1 MIAPATIRHNQL
13 LAGLPGSEGER
24 LAGRCEQVELAFGDV
39 IAQRGEALT
48 HAYFPLQSFI
58 SLIAQVDDH
67 RIEVGMAGDEGM
79 VGVSLGLG
87 IEVSSLRAMVQGGGS
102 ALRMTARAFQREL
115 AHSAPLRARM
125 GGYTHVIMGQFAQ
138 TAACNRFHVVEQ
150 RLARWLLMTAD
161 RAHAD
166 SFDITHEFLAAML
179 GVRRVGVTNAAGELQ
194 GRELISYS
202 RGHMRILDRK
212 GLERAACACYRADLA
227 SYGRALQ

>member
-1 MIAPATIRHNQL
+1 MIAPTAIRHNKL
-13 LAGLPGSEGER
+13 LAGLPGAEGER
-24 LAGRCEQVELAFGDV
+24 LAGRCEMVELGFGDV
-39 IAQRGEALT
+39 LAQRGDAMT

-58 SLIAQVDDH
+58 SLIAQVGDQ

-79 VGVSLGLG
+79 VGISLGLG
-87 IEVSSLRAMVQGGGS
+87 IEASSLRAMVQGGGS
-102 ALRMTARAFQREL
+102 ALRMPARAFQREL
-115 AHSAPLRARM
+115 AGSAPLRSRM
-125 GGYTHVIMGQFAQ
+125 GGYTHVMMSQFAQ
-138 TAACNRFHVVEQ
+138 TAACNRFHVVAQ

-161 RAHAD
+161 RAHTD

-194 GRELISYS
+194 ARELIRYS

-227 SYGRALQ
+227 SYDRALQ